1 MLHLTPHPPPPSAPL
16 ALGSPQVKS
25 EEVVTRVTG
34 LQAELRAA
42 GKELDEVKGQLAIAK
57 ALVRQARAGRGGA
70 GQAWRFG

>member
-1 MLHLTPHPPPPSAPL
+1 M
-16 ALGSPQVKS
+16 
-25 EEVVTRVTG
+25 TG